1 MSLARIGWEFDLAR
15 KYLGAR
21 RSNRFASLIGVFS
34 VTGVFIGT
42 AALVLSTS
50 LMNGFEEQ
58 VRDRLIGRD
67 AHLDILPAG
76 SMAFPDGDS
85 LPDRIAKADPRVVA
99 TSPFIMGKAGISSQ
113 AAADGIVVYGVDE
126 ARFTKVI
133 DIARFITAGKV
144 DLATT
149 QLDSGRLEHGI
160 FMGDWL
166 AQRLGVI
173 PGEKVT
179 LISLSSPRALTGQE
193 MPRFLRAR
201 VTGLFHTGMYEV
213 DANMAYIG
221 LPAAQKLYEMPGHVA
236 GIQVRVSDIWKARD
250 VGNALY
256 KALGGG
262 VRPLDWLEKNENI
275 MKWMKVEKMVVALV
289 ICLIVLVAAFNIAS
303 SLIMAVMERT
313 REIGILRTMGAESRS
328 VLAVFVLQGSF
339 AGTLGAVGGGLFG
352 LLLCWIQD
360 TFHVVTIPGDVYFI
374 DHLPV
379 SVHALDVVLIL
390 ASALAISLAASFLP
404 AWYASRLR
412 PMEAVRHE

>member
-1 MSLARIGWEFDLAR
+1 MSLFRIGWEFDLAR

-34 VTGVFIGT
+34 VAGVFIGT

-67 AHLDILPAG
+67 AHLDILPA
-76 SMAFPDGDS
+76 STLAFPAGDS
-85 LPDRIAKADPRVVA
+85 LPDLVARSDRRVVA
-99 TSPFIMGKAGISSQ
+99 TSPFIMGKAGISSA

-126 ARFTKVI
+126 RRFTKVI
-133 DIARFITAGKV
+133 DIAHFLVAGKV
-144 DLATT
+144 DLSSEE
-149 QLDSGRLEHGI
+149 LDSGRIEHGI

-193 MPRFLRAR
+193 SPRFLRAR

-221 LPAAQKLYEMPGHVA
+221 LPAAQKLYEMPGQVA
-236 GIQVRVSDIWKARD
+236 GIQVRVSDIWQARD

-275 MKWMKVEKMVVALV
+275 MKWMQVEKMVVALV
-289 ICLIVLVAAFNIAS
+289 ICLIIVVAAFNIAS

-339 AGTLGAVGGGLFG
+339 AGAMGALGGGLFG
-352 LLLCWIQD
+352 LLLCWIQAH
-360 TFHVVTIPGDVYFI
+360 FHVVTLPGDVYFI
-374 DHLPV
+374 DYLPV
-379 SVHALDVVLIL
+379 SVHVLDVVLIL
-390 ASALAISLAASFLP
+390 GSALLISLCASILP
-404 AWYASRLR
+404 AWYASRMR
-412 PMEAVRHE
+412 PIEAVRHE

>member
-1 MSLARIGWEFDLAR
+1 MILRRFGWEFDLAR

-34 VTGVFIGT
+34 VAGVFIGT

-67 AHLDILPAG
+67 AHLDILPA
-76 SMAFPDGDS
+76 STLTFPSGDS
-85 LPDRIAKADPRVVA
+85 LADLVAKADPRVVA

-126 ARFTKVI
+126 KRFTKVI
-133 DIARFITAGKV
+133 DIAKFLTAGKI
-144 DLATT
+144 DLASVS
-149 QLDSGRLEHGI
+149 LDSGRIEHGI

-193 MPRFLRAR
+193 APRFLRAR

-213 DANMAYIG
+213 DANMAYLG
-221 LPAAQKLYEMPGHVA
+221 LPAAQKLYEMPSQVA
-236 GIQVRVSDIWKARD
+236 GIQVRVTDIWQARD
-250 VGNALY
+250 VGNSIY
-256 KALGGG
+256 HALGGG

-275 MKWMKVEKMVVALV
+275 MKWMRVEKMVVALV

-339 AGTLGAVGGGLFG
+339 AGATGALGGGLFG

-360 TFHVVTIPGDVYFI
+360 RFHVVTIPGDVYFI
-374 DHLPV
+374 DYLPV
-379 SVHALDVVLIL
+379 SVHALDVALIL
-390 ASALAISLAASFLP
+390 SSALFISLCASVLP

-412 PMEAVRHE
+412 PIEAVRHE